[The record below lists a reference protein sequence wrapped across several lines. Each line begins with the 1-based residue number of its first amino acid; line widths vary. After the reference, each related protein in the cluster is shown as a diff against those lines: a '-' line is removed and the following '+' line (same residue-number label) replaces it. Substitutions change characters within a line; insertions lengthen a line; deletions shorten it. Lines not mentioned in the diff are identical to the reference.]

1 MKINRLYLILFAV
14 LMVFLFMPLM
24 QKEFHIIDVEMPLK
38 NDDLAAPFPEFSL
51 KNYQSGAMQAQSE
64 KYLSEHYGFR
74 DYTIR
79 LYNQYLYTFYKRTC
93 NDFFKPGK
101 NDWMYYLPGVLDY
114 YGKEAPKYF
123 KNNDAA
129 IESFEEEIARMNELR
144 SILKNDYGIEFL
156 SFMAPDKAFIY
167 PEYLPDMER
176 DTSLVIP
183 SEYFSRRL
191 QETGFPNINMTAW
204 FKEIRDTTTMELF
217 KPMDSHWEY
226 MGAFGYD
233 SLFRFMNSLNDFGIP
248 KTKIGKITKTVTEER
263 QDDEQTLNLLFR
275 TWRHTNNYKAEV
287 IVEDDSTS
295 RKPKVLFV
303 GDSFIFAM
311 ENHYPFRK
319 VLGGKEIWFYYDLV
333 WSGFDKKELKLSKI
347 NKLKSVLNAD
357 FVVFYSVG
365 HSWWNG
371 TGSFVNDILNDIKDP
386 EKVEVAKMMIEVENK
401 PWMMENIREKA
412 KERGITEQE
421 MLELDAKWIIE
432 NKNR

>member
-1 MKINRLYLILFAV
+1 
-14 LMVFLFMPLM
+14 MVFLFLPLA
-24 QKEFHIIDVEMPLK
+24 QNCELKPLK
-38 NDDLAAPFPEFSL
+38 NVTLDAPFPKL
-51 KNYQSGAMQAQSE
+51 TLNTYQSGTFQAQSE

-74 DYTIR
+74 DFTIR

-101 NDWMYYLPGVLDY
+101 DGWMYYLPGVLDY

-123 KNNDAA
+123 KNNDDA
-129 IESFEEEIARMNELR
+129 IAIFEEEISKMNELR
-144 SILKNDYGIEFL
+144 SILKDDYGIEFL

-167 PEYLPDMER
+167 PEHLPDMER
-176 DTSLVIP
+176 DTSIVIP
-183 SEYFSRRL
+183 SEYYSRRFK
-191 QETGFPNINMTAW
+191 EIGFPNVDMTAW
-204 FKEIRDTTTMELF
+204 FKQIKDTTTMELF

-287 IVEDDSTS
+287 IVTSDSTS

-311 ENHYPFRK
+311 ENHYPFK
-319 VLGGKEIWFYYDLV
+319 QVLGGKEIWFYYDLV

-347 NKLKSVLNAD
+347 NKLKSVLDAD

-371 TGSFVNDILNDIKDP
+371 TGAFVNDILNDIKDP
-386 EKVEVAKMMIEVENK
+386 EKVKVALKMIEVENK
-401 PWMMENIREKA
+401 PWLMESIREKA
-412 KERGITEQE
+412 KEKGITEQE
-421 MLELDAKWIIE
+421 MLELDAKWIIQHE
-432 NKNR
+432 NR